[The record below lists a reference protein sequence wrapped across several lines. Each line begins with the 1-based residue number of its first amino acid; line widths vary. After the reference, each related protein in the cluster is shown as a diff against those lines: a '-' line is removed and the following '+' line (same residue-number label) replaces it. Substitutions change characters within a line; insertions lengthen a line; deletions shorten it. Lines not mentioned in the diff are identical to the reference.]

1 MDSNIKEAMTL
12 VVQYQYNIFKIKV
25 KKTHED
31 ITTLI
36 KLQEEENIKI
46 NACKF
51 ITSLYSTTQR
61 SSMPGFEQQLSQM
74 KHKVSSCLKTQK
86 AISVIF
92 MDEDSKFDAFLIA
105 LQKLRSNSLCF
116 ESVLDSIEIEIK
128 QFKVEKDSLSNSNVL
143 IVGFLENMLD

>member
-74 KHKVSSCLKTQK
+74 KEQVSSCLKTQK
-86 AISVIF
+86 AISVIL
-92 MDEDSKFDAFLIA
+92 MDEDSKFVAFLIA

-128 QFKVEKDSLSNSNVL
+128 QFKVEKESLSNSNVL

>member
-1 MDSNIKEAMTL
+1 MDSDIKEAMTL

-36 KLQEEENIKI
+36 KFQEEQNIKI
-46 NACKF
+46 NTSKF

-74 KHKVSSCLKTQK
+74 KQQVSSCLKTQE
-86 AISVIF
+86 AISFIL
-92 MDEDSKFDAFLIA
+92 MNEDNKVVAFLNA

-116 ESVLDSIEIEIK
+116 ERVLDSIEIEIK
-128 QFKVEKDSLSNSNVL
+128 QFKVEKDSLSNSNAL
-143 IVGFLENMLD
+143 IVGFLESMLD